1 MKLLFRRDLNI
12 IWWINIGILIT
23 YTVNGALL
31 PLVLQ
36 SRGFGEGA
44 IGFVVGMVALGSVT
58 GFLASGQSI
67 DRLDRRVF
75 IMAGGLLWAVTSALV
90 LFAASL
96 AILAFLRLLQGIG
109 YAILYTATLVY
120 AAQALPAEW
129 RGRMV
134 GMIEAI
140 GATAIAVTPLLAY
153 PLAERFGTPSVLGLA
168 GGISLLVAL
177 SAWLLP
183 YQAPHPEAGQTATQ
197 LFASGAIVP
206 GLLAVSLF
214 SCATA
219 FISLAPLLAI
229 SLGVQQIGL
238 FLALRAFGTVPTRLF
253 SGYLSDHVH
262 PAWAIVPGFGLA
274 AATLGLLPFTHQ
286 PILSLALAFLFGCG
300 MGLAS
305 PAISAWMLQRVDV
318 RQQAVAL
325 NTLYI
330 FTEGSGFLG
339 AWAFGLGLER
349 FGLNSLYGLCLVTAL
364 GLAGYVVYSRIG
376 GQTI

>member
-31 PLVLQ
+31 PLVLRN
-36 SRGFGEGA
+36 RGFGEGA
-44 IGFVVGMVALGSVT
+44 IGFIVGMVALGSVA
-58 GFLASGQSI
+58 GFLASGRAI
-67 DRLDRRVF
+67 DHFDRRWF
-75 IMAGGLLWAVTSALV
+75 ILTGGLLWGITSALV
-90 LFAASL
+90 PFVASL

-129 RGRMV
+129 RGRVV

-153 PLAERFGTPSVLGLA
+153 PLAECFGTPSVLLLA
-168 GGISLLVAL
+168 GGIALLVAL
-177 SAWLLP
+177 SAWMLP
-183 YQAPHPEAGQTATQ
+183 YQAPHPGTGKTAPR
-197 LFASGAIVP
+197 LFAREALVP
-206 GLLAVSLF
+206 GLVALSLF

-219 FISLAPLLAI
+219 FISLSPLLAI

-262 PAWAIVPGFGLA
+262 PAWAIVPGFVLA
-274 AATLGLLPFTHQ
+274 AVTLGLLPFTHQ
-286 PILSLALAFLFGCG
+286 QIFSLVLSFLFGCG

-305 PAISAWMLQRVDV
+305 PAITAWMLQRVEV
-318 RQQAVAL
+318 HQQAIAL

-339 AWAFGLGLER
+339 AWAFGLGLEW
-349 FGLNSLYGLCLVTAL
+349 FGLRSLLGLSAVIVL
-364 GLAGYVVYSRIG
+364 GLAGYLVYKQGKR
-376 GQTI
+376 QTI